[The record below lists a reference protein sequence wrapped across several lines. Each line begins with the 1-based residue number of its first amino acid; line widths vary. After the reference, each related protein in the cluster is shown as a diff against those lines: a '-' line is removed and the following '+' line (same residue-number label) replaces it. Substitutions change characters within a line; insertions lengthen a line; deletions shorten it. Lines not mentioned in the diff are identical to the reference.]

1 MAEPEAK
8 SASRCLGTFLF
19 ASDLHG
25 SEERYRKLFSLVRN
39 ERPAAVFLGGDLL
52 PSGALAFAKNR
63 MGQADFLEGFLLAQL
78 ETLRREAGA
87 GYPRWF
93 VILGNDDA
101 RSQEAAFAGGAGA
114 GLWEYVHGRR
124 AECGPYFVYG
134 CSFVPPTPFALKD
147 WERYDV
153 SRFVDPGCVAPEDG
167 RFTTAAAAAG
177 MGLPTLAEELEAIAG
192 ADDLERAIFLFHS
205 PPYRTALDRAALDGR
220 RVEGV
225 PLDVHV
231 GSIAVRR
238 FIEARQPW
246 ITLHGHVHE
255 SARLSGSWRDAI
267 GRCHCFSAAHDGPE
281 LAVVSFDP
289 QRPQEAR
296 RRLL

>member
-1 MAEPEAK
+1 
-8 SASRCLGTFLF
+8 
-19 ASDLHG
+19 
-25 SEERYRKLFSLVRN
+25 
-39 ERPAAVFLGGDLL
+39 
-52 PSGALAFAKNR
+52 
-63 MGQADFLEGFLLAQL
+63 
-78 ETLRREAGA
+78 
-87 GYPRWF
+87 
-93 VILGNDDA
+93 
-101 RSQEAAFAGGAGA
+101 
-114 GLWEYVHGRR
+114 
-124 AECGPYFVYG
+124 
-134 CSFVPPTPFALKD
+134 
-147 WERYDV
+147 
-153 SRFVDPGCVAPEDG
+153 
-167 RFTTAAAAAG
+167 

>member
-8 SASRCLGTFLF
+8 SAARCLGTFLF

-25 SEERYRKLFSLVRN
+25 NEERYRKLFSLVRG
-39 ERPAAVFLGGDLL
+39 EKPAAVFLGGDLL
-52 PSGALAFAKNR
+52 PSGSLAFAKTR
-63 MGQADFLEGFLLAQL
+63 KGRADFLQDFLLAQL

-87 GYPRWF
+87 GYPHWF

-101 RSQEAAFAGGAGA
+101 RSQEEAFAGGLGA

-124 AECGPYFVYG
+124 AECGPYSVYG
-134 CSFVPPTPFALKD
+134 CSFVPPTPFGLKD

-167 RFTTAAAAAG
+167 RFTTAAAAAE
-177 MGLPTLAEELEAIAG
+177 MGLPTLAEELETIAG
-192 ADDLERAIFLFHS
+192 ADDLERAIFLFHA

-231 GSIAVRR
+231 GSIAIRR

-255 SARLSGSWRDAI
+255 SARLSGTWRDGI